1 MDAAINRVRAGP
13 ESVTIRNQ
21 LTSVISQSGYVHSSV
36 INWRRVTT
44 SYHLV
49 VRIGDLGQHR
59 VVCSSDVRRETRGGG
74 VWSPHCVL
82 YAPNQLFLSLSHI
95 HTDNLSLSL
104 ALSRTQYVNKHKQLH
119 PSMHLPMLPI
129 YQNTPYPTKL
139 FMHHYNLASGRRHGN
154 V

>member
-74 VWSPHCVL
+74 VMVWLDGYHAGDTHI
-82 YAPNQLFLSLSHI
+82 YA
-95 HTDNLSLSL
+95 HTHTN
-104 ALSRTQYVNKHKQLH
+104 THTHTHTHK
-119 PSMHLPMLPI
+119 
-129 YQNTPYPTKL
+129 TKL
-139 FMHHYNLASGRRHGN
+139 P
-154 V
+154 